1 MQENKKTSKKTA
13 RTKSENKPRRQQAA
27 SKRKSE
33 SSAARSRVKR
43 DTTSRNTQSHN
54 PRIPTANPRRKLKNS
69 KAYGYII
76 AAFFIVLGAVLFLM
90 LFTFTSMDM
99 AEDAETQL
107 NLFGAIGANIA
118 NIMLTLFGLAS
129 FWFSAVCLY
138 IGIYTV
144 CGRQF
149 EVKPSEMIGLIVLL
163 LGSSPLFHLAIESQ
177 VLDHLAGGALGQV
190 MADLAA
196 HLMPIGGTI
205 ALGIGLSLFG
215 ILLVTDTSLKA
226 FCIGLWRVLKWLGKT
241 LGTAFAQPFRSQDHK
256 TTPVLSHDD
265 KDDATSEP
273 IEDISG
279 SLYYEDSTSQLLD
292 GQASDLEERQAVA
305 RQYEAELQETESAE
319 HPLLPPPQPQVETQD
334 IEAVLDEAQNQAL
347 PSCLDDSMD
356 IAEDADISYDIET
369 ESETDF
375 TEAEDAANQPDIQ
388 AGIPT
393 EALPCE
399 SEEIVQKEP
408 EKQAD
413 GLIGIMARIK
423 RSAAPRP
430 RSIKRSHSVPALEPE
445 FEFGSILEPEQ
456 IGTTRAPKPVPQ
468 DPPPTSVLGS
478 WKPRSI
484 GKKSSK
490 TSSPA
495 DNHVPNTP
503 SEPPHDAPENP
514 TVALSNGL
522 TPVIPKVSGMPAP
535 ELPVNMTKDLLMQL
549 ATEEIDLS
557 EMNGHQVTAVTKI
570 GDAGR
575 LVNALAETED
585 FKLSDISQK
594 PKRQFIQPSAS
605 EKVTAE
611 VAAVKPSVKT
621 SKTEDKTLIPVSAE
635 LQALMAESG
644 YACKSKRQSTGMESS
659 FLTGTSETPDSATP
673 DIDVDDILS
682 AAMQHIEDIDRP
694 KPVPAVRQASGHAGQ
709 TDETVVPES
718 PRHEAAF
725 NNHSASLRSH
735 EGANSFVVAEEKKRV
750 SVDELLEA
758 DRKRAQNA
766 AGQAYQRPPLSL
778 LHYDPAS
785 QKGFDAESLR
795 LYADKIEDK
804 LAEYNVQGKVVSI
817 CPGPII
823 TRFEYQPAPGTKVA
837 KISSLSDDLMMAL
850 EITSIRILAPI
861 PGKNVVGIE
870 IPNERRNT
878 IYLKEIIGS
887 RQFEEAKSILTI
899 ALGKDSEGEPVVS
912 DLAKMPHLLVAGSTG
927 SGKSVGI
934 NTMLCSLLYNAT
946 PDEVK
951 LILVDPKC
959 LELSIYEGIP
969 HLLVPPITTAKETAA
984 ALDWACEE
992 MDERY
997 RLLASFGVR
1006 NIAGYNEQLKNPT
1019 LPRSA
1024 EKVAEK
1030 DADGNP
1036 RYKPMPYI
1044 VIVVDEFADLMMV
1057 SGKEIETSIARLAQ
1071 KARAAGIHI
1080 ILATQRPSTN
1090 VITGVIKANFPTRL
1104 AFRVFSVVDSRTI
1117 LDSKG
1122 AEALLGMGDSLFLPP
1137 NTGILQRVHGA
1148 YVSDDEVQSVVSFLS
1163 QQRAPEYNLDITTP
1177 KEDPGFEDDPS
1188 VSRASKDVKF
1198 DELYDQALE
1207 VVLSSGQP
1215 TASYLQRR
1223 LDIGFNR
1230 AARILEQLEREGVV
1244 SAPIGPKKK
1253 REILIGHV

>member
-13 RTKSENKPRRQQAA
+13 RTKAENKPRRQQAA

-163 LGSSPLFHLAIESQ
+163 LGSSPLFHLAIENQ

-190 MADLAA
+190 MTDLAA

-226 FCIGLWRVLKWLGKT
+226 FCTGLWRVLKWLGKT
-241 LGTAFAQPFRSQDHK
+241 LGTAFAQPFVNRDH
-256 TTPVLSHDD
+256 TSNPALSRDD

-375 TEAEDAANQPDIQ
+375 TKAEDAADQPDIQ
-388 AGIPT
+388 AGIST

-490 TSSPA
+490 TSSSA

-503 SEPPHDAPENP
+503 SAPSHDVPENP

-522 TPVIPKVSGMPAP
+522 TPVIPKVSGMPMP

-557 EMNGHQVTAVTKI
+557 DMNGRQMTAVTKI

-575 LVNALAETED
+575 LVNALADTED
-585 FKLSDISQK
+585 LKSAETS
-594 PKRQFIQPSAS
+594 RQSSHTPA
-605 EKVTAE
+605 EKITAE
-611 VAAVKPSVKT
+611 VAAIKPAAVSQKP
-621 SKTEDKTLIPVSAE
+621 EDKTLIPVSAE
-635 LQALMAESG
+635 LQALMAEAG
-644 YACKSKRQSTGMESS
+644 YKRKPTHQPLDSKTSCATGIAEN
-659 FLTGTSETPDSATP
+659 SE
-673 DIDVDDILS
+673 IEDILD
-682 AAMQHIEDIDRP
+682 AAMRQIEEIDRP
-694 KPVPAVRQASGHAGQ
+694 KLAPAVRQASGQAGQ
-709 TDETVVPES
+709 TDETAVPENS
-718 PRHEAAF
+718 RHEATNAPVSTRP
-725 NNHSASLRSH
+725 NNGSS
-735 EGANSFVVAEEKKRV
+735 SFVVAEEKKRV

-887 RQFEEAKSILTI
+887 HQFEEAKSILTI

-1163 QQRAPEYNLDITTP
+1163 KQRAPEYNLDITTP
-1177 KEDPGFEDDPS
+1177 KEDASFDDDPS